1 MNINAATIIRIIVA
15 ALLVALLVTILPSC
29 KTVPP
34 VVVPE
39 VHTTDK
45 KDIELRVDTFWRD
58 RWHTEYRNGDTIY
71 IRDSIYIYVPKWR
84 DREVTVTKT
93 DSVPYPVEVPV
104 EVPADR
110 TGWDKFCTKWFIG
123 SALVLLVLLLWWV
136 ADYIPVLKPI
146 KAVIKGIKFLKS

>member
-29 KTVPP
+29 KTLPP
-34 VVVPE
+34 AVLDAI
-39 VHTTDK
+39 HTTDK
-45 KDIELRVDTFWRD
+45 KDIEQRVDTFWRD

-71 IRDSIYIYVPKWR
+71 IHDSIYIYVPKWR
-84 DREVTVTKT
+84 EREVTVTKT

-123 SALVLLVLLLWWV
+123 STIVLLALLLWWV
-136 ADYIPVLKPI
+136 ADYIPAL
-146 KAVIKGIKFLKS
+146 KGIKTIIKTFIKL

>member
-1 MNINAATIIRIIVA
+1 MNWDAATVIRIIVA

-29 KTVPP
+29 KTLPP
-34 VVVPE
+34 VVTPNE
-39 VHTTDK
+39 VHNTDK

-58 RWHTEYRNGDTIY
+58 RWHTEYRNGDTVI
-71 IRDSIYIYVPKWR
+71 IHDSIYIYVPRWR
-84 DREVTVTKT
+84 DREVIVTKT

-123 SALVLLVLLLWWV
+123 SALLLLVLLLWWV
-136 ADYIPVLKPI
+136 ADYIPAL
-146 KAVIKGIKFLKS
+146 KGIKTIIKTFIKL

>member
-1 MNINAATIIRIIVA
+1 MEN
-15 ALLVALLVTILPSC
+15 S
-29 KTVPP
+29 K
-34 VVVPE
+34 
-39 VHTTDK
+39 
-45 KDIELRVDTFWRD
+45 F
-58 RWHTEYRNGDTIY
+58 
-71 IRDSIYIYVPKWR
+71 S